1 MANSDEYF
9 KSSQDTV
16 IIPNSEFAEDNKIQY
31 GDLVSDVDIE
41 HEVHK
46 ETVTN
51 VIIKETDSIT
61 YPMVCIRADKVGTI
75 QPFALDGLRALI
87 KSCYYT
93 IEDKENGI
101 EDDSIN
107 IYIYTKTK
115 ILQCGKAS
123 YNKIYK
129 YLDNYIKDAMSEK
142 MKVYRFES
150 ETEKQ
155 RIDKM
160 DAARIKLDI

>member
-1 MANSDEYF
+1 MQDEYF
-9 KSSQDTV
+9 NSGAGEVV
-16 IIPNSEFAEDNKIQY
+16 IPTSESIENDEIQY
-31 GDLVSDVDIE
+31 GGLVSDVDIGA
-41 HEVHK
+41 EVHK
-46 ETVTN
+46 DTVTN
-51 VIIKETDSIT
+51 VIIKETDTIE
-61 YPMVCIRADKVGTI
+61 YPMVCIRADKVGNI

-87 KSCYYT
+87 KGCYYT

-123 YNKIYK
+123 YNKLYK
-129 YLDNYIKDAMSEK
+129 YLDRYIKDAMSEK

-150 ETEKQ
+150 ENEKQ

-160 DAARIKLDI
+160 DAARVRLDI